1 LFSDGMSVRPIFLFS
16 LPRSGSTLVQRVIAA
31 HRGVATTSEPW
42 LLLPHIYASRSSGI
56 VAEYPHRLLGE
67 AIEDFCEQLP
77 GGAQRYREELHDF
90 IARLYDA
97 AAGPEATHFL
107 DKSPPYHLV
116 AGEIMRLFP
125 EARCIFLW
133 RNPLGIIS
141 SLVRTWLD
149 GQWRPLAFRQQLFVG
164 VPRLVSSCLASDE
177 RAYSVR
183 YEDLVTGEE
192 QAWRE
197 LMGHLE
203 IEFEPR
209 ALSAFRNVSLEGRH
223 GDPTGH
229 RLYSSLSVEPTDKWR
244 ETIDNPLRMAWCK
257 RYLRFLGERRLEV
270 MGFDLRELLGEL
282 ESQPLAFRSLGPDL
296 RILAG
301 DIVKEPVRARM
312 RRGGLGGAS
321 AIGELL
327 RAGA

>member
-1 LFSDGMSVRPIFLFS
+1 MGVQPIFLFS
-16 LPRSGSTLVQRVIAA
+16 MPRSGSTLVQRVIAA

-56 VAEYPHRLLGE
+56 VAEYPHKLLSE

-77 GGAQRYREELHDF
+77 GGARRYREELHDF
-90 IARLYDA
+90 IVRLYDA
-97 AAGPEATHFL
+97 AAGPGATHFL

-116 AGEIMRLFP
+116 AGEVMRLFP

-133 RNPLGIIS
+133 RNPLAIVA
-141 SLVRTWLD
+141 SLVRTWL
-149 GQWRPLAFRQQLFVG
+149 GGEWRPLAFRQQLFVG
-164 VPRLVSSCLASDE
+164 APRLVSAYLATDD

-192 QAWRE
+192 TAWRG
-197 LMGHLE
+197 LMGHLQ

-209 ALSAFRNVSLEGRH
+209 ALRSFHDVSLHGRH
-223 GDPTGH
+223 GDSTGR
-229 RLYSSLSVEPTDKWR
+229 RLYPSLSLEPTDKWR
-244 ETIDNPLRMAWCK
+244 QTIDNPLRTAWCR
-257 RYLRFLGERRLEV
+257 RYLRFLGERRLRA
-270 MGFDLRELLGEL
+270 MGFELSELLSEL
-282 ESQPLAFRSLGPDL
+282 DAQPLALRSLGPDL

-312 RRGGLGGAS
+312 RRGGLGGAN
-321 AIGELL
+321 AIGELV